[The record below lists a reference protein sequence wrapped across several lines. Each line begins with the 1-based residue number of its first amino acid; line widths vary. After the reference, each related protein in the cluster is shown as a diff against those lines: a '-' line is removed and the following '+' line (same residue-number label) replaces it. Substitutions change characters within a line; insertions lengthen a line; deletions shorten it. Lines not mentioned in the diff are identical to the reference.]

1 MAPPVQ
7 LPTRRMGK
15 NGPGVAAMGFGAM
28 SLGFGPGPILPDEE
42 RLAVLDRAWEIG
54 ATNWDTADVYGDS
67 EELIGKWF
75 RLHPERRKDIYLA
88 TKFAIRPK
96 ADGTFEFDTS
106 PEYCRASC
114 ESSLRRLGV
123 DHIDLFYIHRLDPK
137 VPIEKTMA
145 VMAELVREGKVR
157 QLGISDCSSTS
168 LRRAYAVHP
177 IAAVQV
183 EYNPFD
189 LAIEGAEG
197 THLLQACRDLGVSV
211 VCYSPLSRGFL
222 TGTVRSRADLDPT
235 DIRLAVPR
243 YSEENFHH
251 NLELVARLEAL
262 ARDKGC
268 TSAQLALA
276 WLLAQGD
283 DIIPIPGTKRV
294 KCLEENVAAVHIT
307 LTPDEEKQIR
317 RQVDIANVK
326 GSRLIAG
333 LEFEYIDTVE
343 L

>member
-1 MAPPVQ
+1 
-7 LPTRRMGK
+7 MGK
-15 NGPGVAAMGFGAM
+15 NGPEVAAMGFGAM
-28 SLGFGPGPILPDEE
+28 SLGFAFNSGPKPSDEE
-42 RLAVLDRAWEIG
+42 RFAVLDRAWELG
-54 ATNWDTADVYGDS
+54 ATHWDTADIYGDS
-67 EELIGKWF
+67 EDLIGKWF

-88 TKFAIRPK
+88 TKFAMRLG
-96 ADGTFEFDTS
+96 ADGSWGFDTS

-123 DHIDLFYIHRLDPK
+123 DHIDLFYIHRLNPD

-157 QLGISDCSSTS
+157 QLGISECSSRS

-197 THLLQACRDLGVSV
+197 THLLQTCRELGVSV
-211 VCYSPLSRGFL
+211 VCYSPLSRGL
-222 TGTVRSRADLDPT
+222 LSGTLRSRADLDPN
-235 DIRLAVPR
+235 DYRLMVPR

-251 NLELVARLEAL
+251 NLEIVAHLETM
-262 ARDKGC
+262 AREKSC
-268 TSAQLALA
+268 TAAQIALA

-283 DIIPIPGTKRV
+283 DIMPIPGTKRAKYV
-294 KCLEENVAAVHIT
+294 EENVGAIHVS
-307 LTPDEEKQIR
+307 LTPEEEKQIR
-317 RQVDIANVK
+317 YHVDKANVK
-326 GSRLIAG
+326 GSRLISA
-333 LEFEYIDTVE
+333 LPVEFVDTVE